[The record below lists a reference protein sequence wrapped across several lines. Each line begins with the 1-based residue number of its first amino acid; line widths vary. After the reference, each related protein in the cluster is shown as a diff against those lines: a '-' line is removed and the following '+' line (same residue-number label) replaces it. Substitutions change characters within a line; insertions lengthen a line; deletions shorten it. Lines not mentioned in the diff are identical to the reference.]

1 MAFQLKG
8 NIFNKGT
15 GSPLLNSNK
24 CLKYGIVNGK
34 SECIKRSREAT
45 RPSKAFSE
53 DPDERAKQEQWI
65 KDNPEKYKELLA
77 QTKTQISTRDI
88 KSGETNTFPKGM
100 YGRLQL
106 YKKANDPAGWKNW
119 LKHHNIDP
127 KDPNY
132 QAVMKKAKRSAENR
146 ALKAKRKEERA
157 KYCERNPEECYK
169 KSKTKVV
176 PSNTT
181 KPNRTT
187 TTKDTLGKWSD
198 YK

>member
-8 NIFNKGT
+8 NIFNKSV
-15 GSPLLNSNK
+15 GSPLLNSNE
-24 CLKYGIVNGK
+24 CIEYGIVNGK
-34 SECIKRSREAT
+34 SVCVKRSREAT
-45 RPSKAFSE
+45 REPKQFSE
-53 DPDERAKQEQWI
+53 NPKEKEKQLQWI
-65 KDNPEKYKELLA
+65 KDNPKKYKELLA
-77 QTKTQISTRDI
+77 QTKTQTSTRDI

-106 YKKANDPAGWKNW
+106 YKKANDPAGWKNY

-146 ALKAKRKEERA
+146 ALEAKRKEERK
-157 KYCERNPEECYK
+157 KYCKRNPEECYN
-169 KSKTKVV
+169 KSKNKVV
-176 PSNTT
+176 PSKGK
-181 KPNRTT
+181 KPSTTT
-187 TTKDTLGKWSD
+187 TTKDTLGEWSE